1 MTKTGKGRVRTV
13 TISIQWHE
21 DEVEAQNIS
30 CNVAPDTSVQGHR
43 PRNEITPI
51 FTSSARTF
59 RRSKTHSGNRL
70 LPTDR
75 LVLNALLSRV
85 PQGEQMTIPVRVQEL
100 MTECV
105 ISRRQVQICLKRLS
119 YKGLIKRL
127 LDEMEVGGHKGYRY
141 QIL

>member
-21 DEVEAQNIS
+21 DEIEAQNVS
-30 CNVAPDTSVQGHR
+30 CNVVPVFTGNAP
-43 PRNEITPI
+43 
-51 FTSSARTF
+51 TF
-59 RRSKTHSGNRL
+59 HRSKTHSGNRL

-85 PQGEQMTIPVRVQEL
+85 PQGEKMTIPVRVQEL
-100 MTECV
+100 MTECL

-119 YKGLIKRL
+119 SKGLIKRL

-141 QIL
+141 RIL